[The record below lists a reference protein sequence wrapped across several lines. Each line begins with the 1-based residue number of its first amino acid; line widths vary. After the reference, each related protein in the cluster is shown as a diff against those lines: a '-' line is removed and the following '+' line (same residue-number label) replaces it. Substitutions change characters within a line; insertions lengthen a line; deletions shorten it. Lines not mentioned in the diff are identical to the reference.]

1 MFGIKK
7 AITCVALAMMSMAPI
22 AAAEDMVAMLL
33 PEYEGKLMLAFHR
46 GVSSQ
51 NLPSII

>member
-33 PEYEGKLMLAFHR
+33 PENVNPHVGRARTLLF
-46 GVSSQ
+46 
-51 NLPSII
+51 L